1 MAQVQ
6 GTQVGGSGSSG
17 FTLSSATYGLDTNM
31 LDDYL
36 KEINVNTIDKAIE
49 ELEKTEGLKQVFQEG
64 WQGAAE
70 SNFERNLD
78 SGVSNIITTL
88 REVEKAI
95 STLIYELADDIIEQ
109 DAQMVELD
117 DSIGRF

>member
-1 MAQVQ
+1 MANE
-6 GTQVGGSGSSG
+6 GGG

-36 KEINVNTIDKAIE
+36 KQINVETIDKAIE
-49 ELEKTEGLKQVFQEG
+49 ELEKTDGLKQVFQEG

-70 SNFERNLD
+70 ANFERNLD
-78 SGVSNIITTL
+78 SGVKNIVATL

-95 STLIYELADDIIEQ
+95 QSLIYELAEDIIDQ
-109 DAQMVELD
+109 DAHMVELD
-117 DSIGRF
+117 DRVGRF